1 MKRLT
6 LLKFR
11 LPILRGAR
19 TRTVLKAAKLF
30 DLKKKWEETNAFKKI
45 EKFNYKSSLTDIERF
60 KVRLLRQQRKS
71 PKNYKYLI

>member
-19 TRTVLKAAKLF
+19 TRTVLKAVKLF

-45 EKFNYKSSLTDIERF
+45 EKFNLKSSLTDIERF
-60 KVRLLRQQRKS
+60 KVRLLRKQKRN
-71 PKNYKYLI
+71 PKNY